1 MCELYDY
8 LQKAD
13 LATHYDTLVD
23 KGMSVSRLAT
33 LTMQDYNDFGVQ
45 TMADRKKLFQL
56 IQTLKRRDQS
66 VDALKENVPPPVNR
80 QQGFVDQVICD
91 PVSVPAHV
99 PLAVPPVPVPAPVQQ
114 APLVQQ
120 NSPRAPVAT
129 ASVAKPVSTKK
140 GPRIRVAVR
149 IRPLTP
155 SEQERGDTNILQTQ
169 DATILVQEK
178 RTAVDLTQY
187 TCPHEFTFDEVF
199 APGSDNNLVYSH
211 TALPLIDTVFEGG
224 RATCFAYGQTGSG
237 KTHTMLGKGTATGSG
252 LYALAARDI
261 FARLGPEQFCTCN
274 YYEIYGNKCYD
285 LLQGRARCEVRE
297 DGSGQVNICGLT
309 DHHVDAVAALM
320 QIIEEGS
327 AVRAQGSTSAN
338 IDSSRSHAVLCINV
352 RGPAPQVTRKRGR
365 EDALFGRFSFIDLA
379 GSERGSDAANSEKIT
394 RTEGA
399 EINKSLLAL
408 KECIRALDQAARH
421 VPFRG
426 SKLTEVLR
434 ESFVGNSR
442 TAMIACVAPGTA
454 ASDDTLNTMR
464 YADRVKSLTRPAKER
479 QATDDFDPIT
489 MTGNVSKGRKVRRA
503 AKTDSPRGTRARAAE
518 APARSATASAAAV
531 QRQASAMQRVPLR
544 PQGQERPRRSVV
556 APEVQKEVTPPAPQ
570 QIDTPRVIAS
580 SEDSMD
586 IDISSPPPPGLLPD
600 TWGAQQQ
607 PQQQQQQGGNPVQVQ
622 QKHQELINDIIQQEE
637 ELISFHRTHVDD
649 VMALIRQEM
658 AELNSVDQPGSSI
671 DAYTRNVDTILKTQI
686 DRIGN
691 LRDRLR
697 RFKKNLLEEERLS
710 QIVAEL

>member
-1 MCELYDY
+1 MSELYDY
-8 LQKAD
+8 LHKAD
-13 LATHYDTLVD
+13 LAAHYNTLLE
-23 KGMSVSRLAT
+23 KGMSLSRLAS

-56 IQTLKRRDQS
+56 IQTLKRRDQT
-66 VDALKENVPPPVNR
+66 VDALSKENVPPPVNR
-80 QQGFVDQVICD
+80 QQGLMDAAICD
-91 PVSVPAHV
+91 PVPAHV
-99 PLAVPPVPVPAPVQQ
+99 PVLVPPVPVPAPVQP

-120 NSPRAPVAT
+120 NSPRAPAAT
-129 ASVAKPVSTKK
+129 STVTKSATKAAQK
-140 GPRIRVAVR
+140 GARIRVSVR
-149 IRPLTP
+149 IRPLMP
-155 SEQERGDTNILQTQ
+155 VEQERGDLSILRTR
-169 DATILVQEK
+169 DSTIWVDEK

-187 TCPHEFTFDEVF
+187 TNPHEFTFDEVF
-199 APGSDNNLVYSH
+199 APGSENQQVYAQ

-252 LYALAARDI
+252 VYALAARDI
-261 FARLGPEQFCTCN
+261 FTRLGPEQFCTCN

-297 DGSGQVNICGLT
+297 DGAGQVNICGLT
-309 DHHVDAVAALM
+309 DHHVDSVAALM

-338 IDSSRSHAVLCINV
+338 IDSSRSHAILCINV
-352 RGPAPQVTRKRGR
+352 RGPSQGTRKRGR
-365 EDALFGRFSFIDLA
+365 EDAVFGRFSFIDLA
-379 GSERGSDAANSEKIT
+379 GSERGSDAANSEKVT

-408 KECIRALDQAARH
+408 KECIRALDQTARH

-434 ESFVGNSR
+434 ESFIGNSR
-442 TAMIACVAPGTA
+442 TVMIACIAPGTA
-454 ASDDTLNTMR
+454 ASDDTLNTLR
-464 YADRVKSLTRPAKER
+464 YADRVKSLTRPASQR
-479 QATDDFDPIT
+479 QATDDFDPVT

-503 AKTDSPRGTRARAAE
+503 AKTDSPRGTRRVPAE
-518 APARSATASAAAV
+518 APARSATVSAATV
-531 QRQASAMQRVPLR
+531 QRSSAATQRIPLR
-544 PQGQERPRRSVV
+544 QQGQERPRRPME
-556 APEVQKEVTPPAPQ
+556 AQKEITQQVTQQVAQQVAQ

-580 SEDSMD
+580 SDDSMD
-586 IDISSPPPPGLLPD
+586 LDVSSPPPPGLPPD
-600 TWGAQQQ
+600 AWAL
-607 PQQQQQQGGNPVQVQ
+607 QQQQGNTGNVQV
-622 QKHQELINDIIQQEE
+622 KHQELINDIIQQEE

-671 DAYTRNVDTILKTQI
+671 DMYTRNVDTILKNQL
-686 DRIGN
+686 DKIGG

>member
-1 MCELYDY
+1 MSELYDY

-13 LATHYDTLVD
+13 LAAHYNTLVE
-23 KGMSVSRLAT
+23 KGMSLSRLAT

-56 IQTLKRRDQS
+56 IQTLKRRDQT
-66 VDALKENVPPPVNR
+66 VEALSKENVPPPVNR
-80 QQGFVDQVICD
+80 QQGFTDPVICE
-91 PVSVPAHV
+91 PVPAHV
-99 PLAVPPVPVPAPVQQ
+99 PVLVPPVPAPASVQP

-120 NSPRAPVAT
+120 NSPRAPAPAAT
-129 ASVAKPVSTKK
+129 TAVSKPAAPTKK

-149 IRPLTP
+149 IRPLVP
-155 SEQERGDTNILQTQ
+155 SEQERGDSNILRTR
-169 DATILVQEK
+169 DATIWVDEK

-199 APGSDNNLVYSH
+199 APGSENQLVYAH

-297 DGSGQVNICGLT
+297 DGNGQVNICGLT
-309 DHHVDAVAALM
+309 DHHVDSVAALM

-338 IDSSRSHAVLCINV
+338 IDSSRSHAVLSINV
-352 RGPAPQVTRKRGR
+352 RGPAQVTRKRQR
-365 EDALFGRFSFIDLA
+365 EDAVFGRFSFIDLA

-434 ESFVGNSR
+434 ESFIGNSR
-442 TAMIACVAPGTA
+442 TAMIACIAPGTS
-454 ASDDTLNTMR
+454 ASEDTLNTLR
-464 YADRVKSLTRPAKER
+464 YADRVKSLTRPASQR
-479 QATDDFDPIT
+479 QATDDFDPVT
-489 MTGNVSKGRKVRRA
+489 MTGNVGKGRKVRRA
-503 AKTDSPRGTRARAAE
+503 AKTDSPRGTRRVPAE
-518 APARSATASAAAV
+518 APARSATVSAAAV
-531 QRQASAMQRVPLR
+531 QRASSAATQRIPLR
-544 PQGQERPRRSVV
+544 PQGQERPRRPME
-556 APEVQKEVTPPAPQ
+556 AQKEATQ
-570 QIDTPRVIAS
+570 QMDTPRVIAS
-580 SEDSMD
+580 SDDSMD
-586 IDISSPPPPGLLPD
+586 LDVSSPPPPGLPPD
-600 TWGAQQQ
+600 AWT
-607 PQQQQQQGGNPVQVQ
+607 QQQQGNTGNVQV
-622 QKHQELINDIIQQEE
+622 KHQELINDIIQQEE

-671 DAYTRNVDTILKTQI
+671 DAYTRNVDTILKTQL
-686 DRIGN
+686 DKIGA